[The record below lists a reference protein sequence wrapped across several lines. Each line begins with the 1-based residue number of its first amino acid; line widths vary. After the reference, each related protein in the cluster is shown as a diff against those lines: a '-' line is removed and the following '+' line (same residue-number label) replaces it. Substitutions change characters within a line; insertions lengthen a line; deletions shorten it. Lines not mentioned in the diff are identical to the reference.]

1 MNQNAWLAKAI
12 GVALICWML
21 SSCCLICLKCPV
33 RIRASDQA
41 NSSQQQVDALLKAIR
56 GKRVALLTNPTGVDG
71 QLNLIA
77 DIINEAPDIKL
88 VAFFAPEHGLRGDL
102 QAGGRI
108 THYIDPYTSVPV
120 YSIYRTQR
128 APSKEQLENVDV
140 LIFDI
145 QCVGVRF
152 YTFVWS
158 MTYAMEAAAQNNV
171 KFIVFDRPNPIGAHK
186 VEGAPNRRDLG
197 LVGRLWPGQTLGVAT
212 RYGMTPGELAS
223 MVNAEWMNPKVDLQ
237 VIPIPGYTRE
247 QYFEDTGRPWVQPS
261 PNMPTLDTATVY
273 PGMCIFEGSNLSE
286 GRGTTKPFEQIGA
299 PFVNGIELAKK
310 LNALGLPGVRFR
322 PAFFRPSFADW
333 KDEYCGGI
341 AVHVMDR
348 KKFDPIRT
356 ALYVLKT
363 VYEMYPD
370 QVRITRYAS
379 TLMGVENLHE
389 RIKTESVDSIIAGWQ
404 DDLEAYKKVRQ
415 KYLFY
420 PSGKK

>member
-1 MNQNAWLAKAI
+1 MNRNRWI
-12 GVALICWML
+12 GKGIEAALVCLML
-21 SSCCLICLKCPV
+21 FSCSIGLEGAVSMTADNP
-33 RIRASDQA
+33 AD
-41 NSSQQQVDALLKAIR
+41 SSQLQVEALLKAIK

-77 DIINEAPDIKL
+77 DIINEAKDIEL

-102 QAGGRI
+102 QAGGRV

-128 APSKEQLENVDV
+128 APTKEQLENVDV

-158 MTYAMEAAAQNNV
+158 MTYAMEAAAENGV
-171 KFIVFDRPNPIGAHK
+171 KFIVFDRPNPVGAHK
-186 VEGAPNRRDLG
+186 AEGAPNRKDLG
-197 LVGRLWPGQTLGVAT
+197 LVGRLWPGHPLGVAT
-212 RYGMTPGELAS
+212 RYGMTPGEVARL
-223 MVNAEWMNPKVDLQ
+223 VNGEWMNPKAELQ

-247 QYFEDTGRPWVQPS
+247 QCFEDTGRPWVQPS
-261 PNMPTLDTATVY
+261 PNMPTLDTAIVY
-273 PGMCIFEGSNLSE
+273 PGMCVFEGSNLSE
-286 GRGTTKPFEQIGA
+286 GRGTTKPFEQVGA
-299 PFVNGIELAKK
+299 PFINGVELAKK
-310 LNALGLPGVRFR
+310 LNALGLSGVRFR
-322 PAFFRPSFADW
+322 PAFFIPSFADW
-333 KDEYCGGI
+333 KGEYCGGI

-348 KKFDPIRT
+348 EMFDPIRT
-356 ALYVLKT
+356 ALYTLKT
-363 VYEMYPD
+363 AYEMYPD
-370 QVRITRYAS
+370 KVRITRYAS

-404 DDLEAYKKVRQ
+404 KDLEAFKKLRQ
-415 KYLFY
+415 KYLIY